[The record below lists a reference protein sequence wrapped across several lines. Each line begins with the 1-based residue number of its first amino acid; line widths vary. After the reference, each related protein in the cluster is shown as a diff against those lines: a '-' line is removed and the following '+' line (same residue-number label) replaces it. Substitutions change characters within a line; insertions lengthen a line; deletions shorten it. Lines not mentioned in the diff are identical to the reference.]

1 MKRNTLLF
9 AILFIAAAVLTT
21 SCKRK
26 VEQVEEAPQ
35 KVVSLDLS
43 DSTAFHELVHFYI
56 TNDIIP
62 KEAVLCDHEKNGGI
76 HTFACLAED
85 LELCA
90 PDYLQDSLHGTFFQE
105 VVYNP
110 GSSGDNNIYICQ
122 KDEKGFHLLK
132 SFVGTTDPDLGP
144 QDEFVNGYKVIY
156 FQTEDAAYK
165 LYYDGKDFVTEPVA
179 TPSLAIK

>member
-1 MKRNTLLF
+1 MKRSLYLFATLL
-9 AILFIAAAVLTT
+9 LAAAVFT
-21 SCKRK
+21 SCHRK
-26 VEQVEEAPQ
+26 AEEPEKAPE
-35 KVVSLDLS
+35 KIVSLDLS

-122 KDEKGFHLLK
+122 KDEKGFHLRLSAPPTLTLVRKTK
-132 SFVGTTDPDLGP
+132 SSTDTKCFTSKRKMPPTNSTTTAKILSR
-144 QDEFVNGYKVIY
+144 N
-156 FQTEDAAYK
+156 
-165 LYYDGKDFVTEPVA
+165 
-179 TPSLAIK
+179 PSPLHH

>member
-1 MKRNTLLF
+1 MKRSLYLFATLL
-9 AILFIAAAVLTT
+9 LAAAVFT
-21 SCKRK
+21 SCHRK
-26 VEQVEEAPQ
+26 AEEPE
-35 KVVSLDLS
+35 KVPEKIVSLDLS

-144 QDEFVNGYKVIY
+144 QDEFVNGYRVIY

-165 LYYDGKDFVTEPVA
+165 LYYDGKEFVTEPVT
-179 TPSLAIK
+179 TPSLATK

>member
-1 MKRNTLLF
+1 MKRSLYLFATLL
-9 AILFIAAAVLTT
+9 LAAAVFT
-21 SCKRK
+21 SCHRK
-26 VEQVEEAPQ
+26 AEEPEEAPE
-35 KVVSLDLS
+35 KVVSLDFS
-43 DSTAFHELVHFYI
+43 DSTAFHELLHFYI

-62 KEAVLCDHEKNGGI
+62 KEAILCDHESNGGM

-144 QDEFVNGYKVIY
+144 QDEIINGYKVLY

-165 LYYDGKDFVTEPVA
+165 LYYDGKDFVTEPVT
-179 TPSLAIK
+179 TPSLATK